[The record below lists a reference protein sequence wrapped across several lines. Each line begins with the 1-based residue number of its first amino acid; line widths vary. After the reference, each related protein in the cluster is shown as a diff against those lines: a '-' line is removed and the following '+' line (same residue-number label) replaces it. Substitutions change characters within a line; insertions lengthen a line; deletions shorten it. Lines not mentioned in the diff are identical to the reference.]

1 MKIDMKSNL
10 VRAFFAAT
18 IMVIMTSGSTAMS
31 SLFVVYRQQW
41 GITSADIAI
50 VFSVYVGTL
59 LPVLLLFGGLAERFG
74 RRRAAAAG
82 ILSMVVGLLTRAFAH
97 SLALLVVARLFQG
110 VGVGL
115 SIGAVSAA
123 LTDAYRGKLPLGS
136 VMQAVMAVGLFT
148 GPVISAIAYNLGGGV
163 NLSYVP
169 MLVLVLAMLA
179 LVPFL
184 AERPVG
190 STANSAAEE
199 PYAPAIVSTAL
210 RFALP
215 IAFVSWA
222 GLSLFLSLVPS
233 YLAATLHATNPLIG
247 AGAVVAGQLS
257 SLVAT
262 LVLRNMAQHHGGI
275 YGTAISVAGV
285 ALLIVGTSL
294 NVWALVIIATLLVG
308 GGAGVASSVAFG
320 IARRIGRGQ
329 RARVFARMYVAAYM
343 GYSLPVLAIG
353 LIAAH
358 TSFTIAFV
366 AVTVVLAIIAA
377 AVPLLAPGRD
387 RRLVP
392 ELDLAARAA

>member
-1 MKIDMKSNL
+1 
-10 VRAFFAAT
+10 
-18 IMVIMTSGSTAMS
+18 
-31 SLFVVYRQQW
+31 
-41 GITSADIAI
+41 
-50 VFSVYVGTL
+50 
-59 LPVLLLFGGLAERFG
+59 
-74 RRRAAAAG
+74 
-82 ILSMVVGLLTRAFAH
+82 
-97 SLALLVVARLFQG
+97 
-110 VGVGL
+110 
-115 SIGAVSAA
+115 
-123 LTDAYRGKLPLGS
+123 
-136 VMQAVMAVGLFT
+136 
-148 GPVISAIAYNLGGGV
+148 
-163 NLSYVP
+163 
-169 MLVLVLAMLA
+169 MLVLVIAMLA

-184 AERPVG
+184 AERPAG
-190 STANSAAEE
+190 STAASAAEE
-199 PYAPAIVSTAL
+199 PYAPAVVWTAL

-262 LVLRNMAQHHGGI
+262 LLLRNMAQHHGGI

-285 ALLIVGTSL
+285 ALLIAGTSM

-320 IARRIGRGQ
+320 IAGRIGRGQ

-358 TSFTIAFV
+358 TSFTVAFV
-366 AVTVVLAIIAA
+366 AVTIVLALIAA
-377 AVPLLAPGRD
+377 MVPLLAPGRD

-392 ELDLAARAA
+392 ELDFAARAA